1 MSVDVQESPRLPG
14 ELTTISAVGLA
25 HFTSHMLQLALAPLF
40 LFMRDDLGTSFV
52 ELGLILSIYFLCSGV
67 GQVLAGVLVDRFGA
81 DRLLI
86 GGMLLQGAAT
96 VAMGFAPRYEALLP
110 LAALAGLGNSVY
122 HPADLSILTHR
133 VDHRRLGRAFATHVI
148 CGNIGFAFSQLT
160 SGSLGL
166 AFGWRAALMVM
177 GGGAVVVALG
187 LLTLRPALHVAP
199 HGADGAAP
207 GRSGAPSFRQVLAMP
222 VVLIAFIYFVLT
234 SVALS
239 GVQGFSVVTLQEG
252 FGASVMLATLAVTLY
267 QLGNAAG
274 VALGGH
280 VADRALHHH
289 RVAMGGL
296 AAAAAL
302 GFAVALAQVPPGITV
317 ALLAAMGF
325 SVGLTMPSRDVLV
338 RRATP
343 DGATGKVF
351 GVVYSGYD
359 VGGLVGPLVYGLL
372 LDHHEPRLVYVVSAT
387 ALALCTVTAFGVR
400 RPPRPPS
407 PRGP

>member
-1 MSVDVQESPRLPG
+1 MSVDVQDSPRLPG
-14 ELTTISAVGLA
+14 ELATISAVGVA

-40 LFMRDDLGTSFV
+40 LFMRDDLNTSFV

-96 VAMGFAPRYEALLP
+96 LAMGFAPRYEALLP

-133 VDHRRLGRAFATHVI
+133 VDPRRLGRAFATHVI

-166 AFGWRAALMVM
+166 AFGWRAALMLM
-177 GGGAVVVALG
+177 GGGALAVVLG
-187 LLTLRPALHVAP
+187 LLAMRPALRVAP
-199 HGADGAAP
+199 HVAAGAVPAH
-207 GRSGAPSFRQVLAMP
+207 GRAHAPSFRQVLAMP
-222 VVLIAFIYFVLT
+222 VVLIAFVYFVLT

-274 VALGGH
+274 VAVGGH

-289 RVAMGGL
+289 RIAMGGL
-296 AAAAAL
+296 GAAAL
-302 GFAVALAQVPPGITV
+302 FGFAVALTHVPPAATV

-325 SVGLTMPSRDVLV
+325 CVGLTMPSRDVLV

-359 VGGLVGPLVYGLL
+359 VGGLVGPLLYGLL
-372 LDHHEPRLVYVVSAT
+372 LDHHAPRLVYVVSAA
-387 ALALCTVTAFGVR
+387 ALALCMATAFGVR
-400 RPPRPPS
+400 KKP
-407 PRGP
+407 G